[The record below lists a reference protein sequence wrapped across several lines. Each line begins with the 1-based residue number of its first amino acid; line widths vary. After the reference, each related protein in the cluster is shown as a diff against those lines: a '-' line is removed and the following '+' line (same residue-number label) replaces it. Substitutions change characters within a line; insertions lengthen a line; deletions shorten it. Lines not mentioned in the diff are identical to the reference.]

1 VEDLDALLAPLRAAP
16 DRTAVLLDFDGTVS
30 PIVSDPEQARPLEGV
45 PELLGRL
52 AEQYAVV
59 AVISGRPVSFLQR
72 WLPRSVLLSGI
83 YGLEVVRDGVREDR
97 PGVEE
102 WRGVVAEA
110 ATAAEADGPEGM
122 TVECKGL
129 SLTLHFR
136 VEPELQDEVRAYAA
150 GEAARSGLVVRSARM
165 SVELHPPIDTDKGT
179 AVREIVGDL
188 GAACFLGDDF
198 GDLPAFDALDELAAA
213 GRSTVK
219 VAVRS
224 NEAPPEMLARADVVV
239 DGPEGAKDV
248 LEGLLA
254 PIL

>member
-1 VEDLDALLAPLRAAP
+1 
-16 DRTAVLLDFDGTVS
+16 
-30 PIVSDPEQARPLEGV
+30 
-45 PELLGRL
+45 
-52 AEQYAVV
+52 
-59 AVISGRPVSFLQR
+59 
-72 WLPRSVLLSGI
+72 
-83 YGLEVVRDGVREDR
+83 
-97 PGVEE
+97 
-102 WRGVVAEA
+102 
-110 ATAAEADGPEGM
+110 M
-122 TVECKGL
+122 
-129 SLTLHFR
+129 
-136 VEPELQDEVRAYAA
+136 
-150 GEAARSGLVVRSARM
+150 
-165 SVELHPPIDTDKGT
+165 
-179 AVREIVGDL
+179 REIVGDL